1 MRLLYTV
8 SIVSEDEGNGYV
20 ACVPDL
26 PGCVT
31 TGRTLAEVMDNI
43 RDAVSVYLCS
53 LEDERMPLPAPR
65 APEAVE
71 LEPGATRA
79 LLDVDTVL
87 YRKMTDTSAVRKNVS
102 LPAWMVTMAEARGL
116 NCSQVLQEALRS
128 LLT

>member
-1 MRLLYTV
+1 MRLVYAASV
-8 SIVSEDEGNGYV
+8 APEDGGEGYV
-20 ACVPDL
+20 ARVPDL

-31 TGRTLAEVMDNI
+31 TGRTLAEALDNI
-43 RDAVSVYLCS
+43 RDAASVYLCS
-53 LEDERMPLPAPR
+53 MEDDRIPLPVPR
-65 APEAVE
+65 APETVE

-79 LLDVDTVL
+79 LVDVDTVL

-128 LLT
+128 LLA